1 MTEPAPPPGG
11 DPTRPG
17 TGPDAGGPPPVSPWA
32 GPDAAGS
39 QPGPGSAEGASPET
53 TPRGYAPAP
62 VPPQSTPPGS
72 WPPAGP
78 YPPAPPGPPPHHAGY
93 GFPGAPRPSTPPGS
107 PSHHAGYGAGPSTPP
122 GSPAPHAGYGTP
134 PAPGPHSSAPAG
146 WPASGAYPG
155 QQPVPGGGWAGPG
168 SAPAGGG
175 WGSVSPA
182 AVPPPP
188 REAPRPPKRVDA
200 VPGTPFGVVH
210 LDVPPVTSGLAIGSL
225 VTGIASILVSL
236 LVLCFG
242 VAGPNYGGA
251 WAAGA
256 FTVLGAIAGTAAVV
270 AGLLARRQIRRPAPP
285 PAVRFTG
292 RGLAVAGLSCGGVGL
307 LVSLGGLALAL
318 VVQIT

>member
-17 TGPDAGGPPPVSPWA
+17 TGPDAGGPPPASPWA
-32 GPDAAGS
+32 GPDA
-39 QPGPGSAEGASPET
+39 GPAEGSGTSPET
-53 TPRGYAPAP
+53 TPTGYASTS
-62 VPPQSTPPGS
+62 VPPRSAAPGSTSPGWTSPRSAPPGS

-78 YPPAPPGPPPHHAGY
+78 YPPAPAGSPPHHAGY
-93 GFPGAPRPSTPPGS
+93 GVPPV
-107 PSHHAGYGAGPSTPP
+107 
-122 GSPAPHAGYGTP
+122 
-134 PAPGPHSSAPAG
+134 PGPHSGPSAAAG
-146 WPASGAYPG
+146 WPGSGAYPG
-155 QQPVPGGGWAGPG
+155 NPPAPGGGWAAPG

-175 WGSVSPA
+175 WGSAPPA
-182 AVPPPP
+182 SLPPPP

>member
-17 TGPDAGGPPPVSPWA
+17 TGPDAGPA
-32 GPDAAGS
+32 GGS
-39 QPGPGSAEGASPET
+39 GTSPEI
-53 TPRGYAPAP
+53 TPMGYAPAP
-62 VPPQSTPPGS
+62 VSPQSAPPRSTSPAPTSPHSAPPGS

-78 YPPAPPGPPPHHAGY
+78 YPPAPPGSPPHPAGY
-93 GFPGAPRPSTPPGS
+93 GVPGAPGPSTPPVVPPHYAGYGAGSSTPPGS
-107 PSHHAGYGAGPSTPP
+107 PSHHGGYGAPP
-122 GSPAPHAGYGTP
+122 V
-134 PAPGPHSSAPAG
+134 PGPHSGPSAPVG
-146 WPASGAYPG
+146 WPGSGAYPG
-155 QQPVPGGGWAGPG
+155 NQPAPGGGWATPG

-175 WGSVSPA
+175 WGSAPPA

-225 VTGIASILVSL
+225 VIGIASILVSL

>member
-17 TGPDAGGPPPVSPWA
+17 TGPDAGGPPPASPWA

-39 QPGPGSAEGASPET
+39 RPGPGSAGPEAGPTGYASP
-53 TPRGYAPAP
+53 
-62 VPPQSTPPGS
+62 QSAPPGS

-78 YPPAPPGPPPHHAGY
+78 YPPAPAAPPPHLGAPAPGSPHGPFA
-93 GFPGAPRPSTPPGS
+93 PGAPQ
-107 PSHHAGYGAGPSTPP
+107 GASG
-122 GSPAPHAGYGTP
+122 
-134 PAPGPHSSAPAG
+134 PAG

-155 QQPVPGGGWAGPG
+155 QQPGHGGDWG
-168 SAPAGGG
+168 SAP
-175 WGSVSPA
+175 PA
-182 AVPPPP
+182 SLPPPP

>member
-11 DPTRPG
+11 EPTRPG
-17 TGPDAGGPPPVSPWA
+17 TGPDAGP
-32 GPDAAGS
+32 
-39 QPGPGSAEGASPET
+39 AEGSGTSPET

-62 VPPQSTPPGS
+62 VPPRSAWPGSTSPQSAPQQSAPPGS

-78 YPPAPPGPPPHHAGY
+78 YPPAPPGFPPHRGGHSLPGAGSSTPPHHAGY
-93 GFPGAPRPSTPPGS
+93 GSAPSTPPGS
-107 PSHHAGYGAGPSTPP
+107 PSHHGGHGGPPV
-122 GSPAPHAGYGTP
+122 
-134 PAPGPHSSAPAG
+134 PGPHSGPSAPVG
-146 WPASGAYPG
+146 WPGSGAYPG
-155 QQPVPGGGWAGPG
+155 NQPAPGAGWAAPG

-175 WGSVSPA
+175 WGSAPPA
-182 AVPPPP
+182 SLPPPP

>member
-1 MTEPAPPPGG
+1 MTEPAPPGG
-11 DPTRPG
+11 EPTRPG
-17 TGPDAGGPPPVSPWA
+17 TGPDAGGPSPASPWA
-32 GPDAAGS
+32 GPDAT
-39 QPGPGSAEGASPET
+39 GPRPGAST
-53 TPRGYAPAP
+53 DATPSGYAPP
-62 VPPQSTPPGS
+62 PGSPQSAPPGS

-78 YPPAPPGPPPHHAGY
+78 YPPAPPHHGSYAAPPPG
-93 GFPGAPRPSTPPGS
+93 GPSNPPGS
-107 PSHHAGYGAGPSTPP
+107 PLHQAGYS
-122 GSPAPHAGYGTP
+122 APT
-134 PAPGPHSSAPAG
+134 APGPSVAAGG
-146 WPASGAYPG
+146 WPASVAYPG
-155 QQPVPGGGWAGPG
+155 NQPGSGGGWAAPG
-168 SAPAGGG
+168 SPPAGGG
-175 WGSVSPA
+175 WGRPHVS
-182 AVPPPP
+182 VPPPP

-256 FTVLGAIAGTAAVV
+256 FTVLGVIAGTAAVV

-307 LVSLGGLALAL
+307 LVSVAGLALAL